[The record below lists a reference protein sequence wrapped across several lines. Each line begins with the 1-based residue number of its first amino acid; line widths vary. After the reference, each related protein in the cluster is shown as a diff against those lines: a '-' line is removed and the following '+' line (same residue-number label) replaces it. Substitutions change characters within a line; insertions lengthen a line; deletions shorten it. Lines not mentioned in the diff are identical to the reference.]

1 MRQDCK
7 YFESRTYQNGDTVR
21 KCDLDLAPEAPWRC
35 PENCPKYTRRMADVN
50 WSHGSLVTPAT
61 PDEPESVG
69 KDDSVAAL
77 LDAAEE
83 IINGAV
89 PAAVADLEAERRA
102 REGGVFRRATRRFGT
117 GRKRRSEKNENTQP
131 RGTGKSQK
139 GNGEGIGEKF
149 RRRYREGG

>member
-35 PENCPKYTRRMADVN
+35 PDDCPKYTRRMADVN

-61 PDEPESVG
+61 PDEPDSVG

-83 IINGAV
+83 IINEAA
-89 PAAVADLEAERRA
+89 PAAVADLEAERNA
-102 REGGVFRRATRRFGT
+102 RQGGAFRRATRRFGT
-117 GRKRRSEKNENTQP
+117 GRTRRS
-131 RGTGKSQK
+131 GKKKPGDGGPSSK
-139 GNGEGIGEKF
+139 GNGESLGERF
-149 RRRYREGG
+149 RRRYREGR